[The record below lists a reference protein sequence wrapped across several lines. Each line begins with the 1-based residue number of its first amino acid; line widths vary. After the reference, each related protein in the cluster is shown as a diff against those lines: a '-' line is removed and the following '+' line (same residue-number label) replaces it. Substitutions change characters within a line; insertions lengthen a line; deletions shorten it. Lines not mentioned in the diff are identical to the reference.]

1 MKNLLAVIVVSLLI
15 FTSCKNDDPII
26 EPIPETKNLEV
37 TVGGPSQPNQVFI
50 DLSTG
55 NQTLVDKYSWNLAF
69 SNGNEYKVHLNP
81 AVGTLAA
88 RFETADIASITS
100 ADVVDLRSKFGMD
113 IIFGTLVSG
122 EPAEWLEETTAWVDS
137 PDGGISS
144 TAISEIQAFGDA
156 NYVYV
161 INPGNDANGNPRNWY
176 KIRVTYST
184 VGKYQLEYALLDDE
198 NVKTA
203 NIFSDGMHNFTFF
216 SLSQGN
222 VVDVEPAKDSWDIA
236 FTTWTELQNF
246 GAVIPYLFSD
256 YVIHNREKVLVAEFV
271 ITDGSDLV
279 QAYDNFSKTDALA
292 LSFSSQINTIA
303 SGWRSVASPTP
314 GSVTAV
320 KSDRF
325 YVVQDGAGT
334 IFKLAFTKMV
344 NETGE
349 RGFPA
354 IQFTELK

>member
-1 MKNLLAVIVVSLLI
+1 MRNLLTLLFVSLLI
-15 FTSCKNDDPII
+15 FTSCKDDDPII
-26 EPIPETKNLEV
+26 EPVPETKSLDV
-37 TVGGPSQPNQVFI
+37 SVGGPGEPNQVFV

-55 NQTLVDKYSWNLAF
+55 NQTVVDKYSWNLAF
-69 SNGNEYKVHLNP
+69 SNANEYKVHLNSSI
-81 AVGTLAA
+81 GTLAA
-88 RFETADIASITS
+88 RFETSDITSVTS
-100 ADVVDLRSKFGMD
+100 ADVVDLQSKFGMD
-113 IIFGTLVSG
+113 IIFGVLING
-122 EPAEWLEETTAWVDS
+122 EPAEWLGETTGWVDS
-137 PDGGISS
+137 PDGGVSS
-144 TAISEIQAFGDA
+144 TAINEIQAFADA

-161 INPGNDANGNPRNWY
+161 INPGNDANGNPQSWY

-184 VGKYQLEYALLDDE
+184 VGKYQLEYGLLDDE
-198 NVKTA
+198 SIKTV
-203 NIFSDGMHNFTFF
+203 NISSDNTYNFTFF

-256 YVIHNREKVLVAEFV
+256 YVIHNREKVLVAEVV

-279 QAYDNFSKTDALA
+279 EAYDNFTKTDAVA
-292 LSFSSQINTIA
+292 LSFSSEINTIA
-303 SGWRSVASPTP
+303 AGWRSVASPTP

-320 KSDRF
+320 KSDIF